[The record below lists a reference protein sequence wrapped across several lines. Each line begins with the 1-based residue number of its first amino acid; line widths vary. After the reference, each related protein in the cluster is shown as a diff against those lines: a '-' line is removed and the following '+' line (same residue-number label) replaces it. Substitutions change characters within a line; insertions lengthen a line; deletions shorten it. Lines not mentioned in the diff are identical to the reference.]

1 MLQERKKRHIDACLS
16 DPVQY
21 VTRTTGLE
29 RLDLPYMAL
38 PNSSLAGV
46 DLSTE
51 FLGRRLAAPVL
62 IGAMTGGAK
71 LAATINRNLAAAAQ
85 ELGIGM
91 MLGSQRVMLVEPDS
105 ADTFAVRDVAPD
117 ILLIG
122 NIGLAQLGNIAPAAQ
137 LNSLVRRVGADAL
150 AVHTNPL
157 QEAVQ
162 PGGDTDFTGQVYR
175 LAELTHAVEFPVL
188 LKEVGHGISGA
199 AARRLGG
206 CRLAAIDVAGA
217 GGTSWARVEQF
228 VRFGAITSPELA
240 EWGIPTAEALVEVHA
255 ELPHMPLIG
264 SGGIR
269 TGMDAAKAIALG
281 ASVVSVALPLLAPA
295 VQSPQAVVAWLQQ
308 FLDELRIAMH
318 CADVNTIADLRRI
331 SLRPRSSPR

>member
-1 MLQERKKRHIDACLS
+1 M
-16 DPVQY
+16 
-21 VTRTTGLE
+21 
-29 RLDLPYMAL
+29 
-38 PNSSLAGV
+38 
-46 DLSTE
+46 
-51 FLGRRLAAPVL
+51 
-62 IGAMTGGAK
+62 
-71 LAATINRNLAAAAQ
+71 
-85 ELGIGM
+85 
-91 MLGSQRVMLVEPDS
+91 
-105 ADTFAVRDVAPD
+105 
-117 ILLIG
+117 
-122 NIGLAQLGNIAPAAQ
+122 
-137 LNSLVRRVGADAL
+137 GADAL

-318 CADVNTIADLRRI
+318 CADVSTIADLRRI

>member
-1 MLQERKKRHIDACLS
+1 M
-16 DPVQY
+16 QY

-122 NIGLAQLGNIAPAAQ
+122 NIGLTQLGNIAPATQ

-150 AVHTNPL
+150 AVHTNPCKRPCNP
-157 QEAVQ
+157 EAI
-162 PGGDTDFTGQVYR
+162 P
-175 LAELTHAVEFPVL
+175 
-188 LKEVGHGISGA
+188 
-199 AARRLGG
+199 
-206 CRLAAIDVAGA
+206 
-217 GGTSWARVEQF
+217 
-228 VRFGAITSPELA
+228 TSP
-240 EWGIPTAEALVEVHA
+240 G
-255 ELPHMPLIG
+255 
-264 SGGIR
+264 R
-269 TGMDAAKAIALG
+269 CIA
-281 ASVVSVALPLLAPA
+281 
-295 VQSPQAVVAWLQQ
+295 SP
-308 FLDELRIAMH
+308 
-318 CADVNTIADLRRI
+318 N
-331 SLRPRSSPR
+331 